1 MNYIK
6 INGEAFELPTNPD
19 KVNSVLNHI
28 DMCKK
33 GLKQYVKLLPL
44 SGVEQK
50 KISAEV
56 LKVSKIYTHI
66 DEKP

>member
-6 INGEAFELPTNPD
+6 INGESFELPTNPD

-28 DMCKK
+28 QMCIK

-44 SGVEQK
+44 GGGEQK

-56 LKVSKIYTHI
+56 LKISKIYYYI
-66 DEKP
+66 DDKL